1 MTLYRTSLTVEVTDP
16 LKLEAL
22 AVDYL
27 HHPDQGK
34 TPAEI
39 QELLYEGGVFNIK
52 KTLEFLHNPAPSYS
66 ALEVLYKPTVLYNG
80 TTLLQV
86 EVSEHEGE

>member
-27 HHPDQGK
+27 QHPDQGK

-39 QELLYEGGVFNIK
+39 QELLYEGGAFDVK
-52 KTLEFLHNPAPSYS
+52 KT
-66 ALEVLYKPTVLYNG
+66 LEVLYKPAVIYNG
-80 TTLLQV
+80 TTLLRI
-86 EVSEHEGE
+86 EAHDYEGE